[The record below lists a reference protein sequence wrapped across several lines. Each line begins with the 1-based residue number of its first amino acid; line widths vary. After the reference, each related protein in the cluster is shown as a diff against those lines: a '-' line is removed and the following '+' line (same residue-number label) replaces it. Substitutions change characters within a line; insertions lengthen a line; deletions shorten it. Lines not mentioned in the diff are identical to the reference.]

1 MKTKLLFLLF
11 FVQLSIVNGQSIQI
25 NQIMTTPVND
35 GINVNLL
42 VTTSSG
48 AGYLNHSYT
57 VVGNTINLDVC
68 YWFNSLSVISQISKD
83 FLITVPNDINYVI
96 NISTFNSSSSTVCDY
111 FSVGPTASINYL
123 ETENYELQNSK
134 YSIYP
139 NPSKGI
145 IELKGV
151 DSLVKQI
158 KIYDNLGR
166 LIKLFNGDGISNID
180 LFELNDGI
188 YYVYVETETG
198 NWKKKLIIKK

>member
-83 FLITVPNDINYVI
+83 FLIKVPNDIN
-96 NISTFNSSSSTVCDY
+96 
-111 FSVGPTASINYL
+111 
-123 ETENYELQNSK
+123 
-134 YSIYP
+134 
-139 NPSKGI
+139 
-145 IELKGV
+145 
-151 DSLVKQI
+151 
-158 KIYDNLGR
+158 
-166 LIKLFNGDGISNID
+166 
-180 LFELNDGI
+180 
-188 YYVYVETETG
+188 
-198 NWKKKLIIKK
+198 

>member
-25 NQIMTTPVND
+25 NQIMTTPVNG

-42 VTTSSG
+42 VTTYNG
-48 AGYLNHSYT
+48 AGYLSHSYT

-68 YWFNSLSVISQISKD
+68 YWFNSLQPIYQISKD

-96 NISTFNSSSSTVCDY
+96 NISIFNSSSQTVCNN
-111 FSVGPTASINYL
+111 FSAGPTASTNYL
-123 ETENYELQNSK
+123 ETENFELQNSK
-134 YSIYP
+134 YAIYP

-166 LIKLFNGDGISNID
+166 LIKLLNGGSISNID
-180 LFELNDGI
+180 LFELKDGI

-198 NWKKKLIIKK
+198 NWKKKLILKR

>member
-42 VTTSSG
+42 VTSSSG
-48 AGYLNHSYT
+48 AGYLSHSYT
-57 VVGNTINLDVC
+57 VVGNTINLNVC
-68 YWFNSLSVISQISKD
+68 YWFSSLTVISQISKD

-111 FSVGPTASINYL
+111 FSVGPTASTNYL

-166 LIKLFNGDGISNID
+166 LIKLLNGGSISNID

>member
-11 FVQLSIVNGQSIQI
+11 FAQISMVNGQSIQI
-25 NQIMTTPVND
+25 NQIMPTAVNG

-42 VTTSSG
+42 VTTYNG
-48 AGYLNHSYT
+48 AGYLSHSYT
-57 VVGNTINLDVC
+57 VVGNTINLNVC
-68 YWFNSLSVISQISKD
+68 YWFNITLPVFQISKD
-83 FLITVPNDINYVI
+83 FLLTVPNNINYVI
-96 NISTFNSSSSTVCDY
+96 NASTFNSSSQTVCDN
-111 FSVGPTASINYL
+111 FSAGPTASTNYL
-123 ETENYELQNSK
+123 ETENFESQNSK

-145 IELKGV
+145 IELKG
-151 DSLVKQI
+151 DESLVRQI

-166 LIKLFNGDGISNID
+166 LIKLLIGSSTKNID

-188 YYVYVETETG
+188 YYVNLETETG

>member
-96 NISTFNSSSSTVCDY
+96 NISTFNSSSSTVCNY

-166 LIKLFNGDGISNID
+166 LIKLLNGDGISNID

>member
-1 MKTKLLFLLF
+1 
-11 FVQLSIVNGQSIQI
+11 
-25 NQIMTTPVND
+25 MTTPVND

-42 VTTSSG
+42 VTSSSG
-48 AGYLNHSYT
+48 AGYLSHSYT
-57 VVGNTINLDVC
+57 VVGNTINLNVC
-68 YWFNSLSVISQISKD
+68 YWFSSLTVISQISKD

>member
-42 VTTSSG
+42 VTSSSG
-48 AGYLNHSYT
+48 AGYLSHSYT

>member
-68 YWFNSLSVISQISKD
+68 YWFNSLSVISQISND

-96 NISTFNSSSSTVCDY
+96 NISTFNSSSSTVCNY

-166 LIKLFNGDGISNID
+166 LIKLLNGDGISNID